1 MSSLCITYVVCGF
14 LVHFFF
20 LLFYFLC
27 SYFICLD
34 ESFWTWEYFSIVL
47 RLCFLWICLLF
58 LGGWRSIV
66 KSKFGEQ
73 FVKGVVTAWCLSI
86 LDKILIFF
94 CIGLEFHQER
104 FAFGCL
110 LVWFWILR
118 AVVQRING
126 DLFFCYSTCF
136 SIKKLLN
143 IKFLLLFSPF
153 PSFSNYVCHKIT
165 SY

>member
-1 MSSLCITYVVCGF
+1 M
-14 LVHFFF
+14 
-20 LLFYFLC
+20 C

-47 RLCFLWICLLF
+47 RLCFLWIWSF
-58 LGGWRSIV
+58 VFGGWQSIV
-66 KSKFGEQ
+66 KSKFDEQ
-73 FVKGVVTAWCLSI
+73 FVKGLGTTWCLSI
-86 LDKILIFF
+86 LELRKIKL
-94 CIGLEFHQER
+94 CVGLEFCQER

-118 AVVQRING
+118 VDVQRIIG
-126 DLFFCYSTCF
+126 DLIYFCFSTSCCF

-165 SY
+165 IY